1 MLYNLSKWDHESVL
15 KAISN
20 WSSAFANGMV
30 WLVLLG
36 CKCCHITFFYR
47 LCCMS
52 YIQMIL
58 SPLRSFM
65 VSIPSIKDNTCFQL
79 KPNVIVSVY
88 YSCVHWDQG
97 RQWALLSHCDRH
109 CERHMWDHYGSSC
122 WCTNGL
128 HLLCGMQLYR
138 LWCCRYCITHV
149 LTPSFAFE
157 PSQVV
162 SYAGF

>member
-1 MLYNLSKWDHESVL
+1 MLYNLSKWNQESVP
-15 KAISN
+15 KSN
-20 WSSAFANGMV
+20 IKLIFSICKWNGLIGDIGI
-30 WLVLLG
+30 LVLSHHL
-36 CKCCHITFFYR
+36 YS

-58 SPLRSFM
+58 SPLRLSM
-65 VSIPSIKDNTCFQL
+65 VSIPTIKDNTCFQL

-88 YSCVHWDQG
+88 YCCVHWDWG

-128 HLLCGMQLYR
+128 HILWGMQLYG